1 MVLNLQEEKLRR
13 SPKNGSTFGGRFIE
27 STRKVLGLQSGVSA
41 MDEKIKLGI
50 NPETGNPFEA
60 RNDTSNNIILRDAN
74 GNVIEMIGVG
84 DTIDMSSQ
92 TQEMIATTKQ
102 ANAIRT
108 SQVDEII
115 RHIDASASSNSK
127 IISLRSEIKK
137 KPKIR

>member
-1 MVLNLQEEKLRR
+1 
-13 SPKNGSTFGGRFIE
+13 
-27 STRKVLGLQSGVSA
+27 

-137 KPKIR
+137 EAEDKVS